1 MNLKVPIEILD
12 ELAETVIRS
21 TGSLDLASGEIFDVR
36 YEVDRPGLMGM
47 PAVDEQYEFTSGVLS
62 NDGKDVEFRIEVD
75 VMCGKYFVNP
85 TELLELKVRAAKLFA
100 GLEGKTL
107 LAASE
112 RAAAASSDIHVG
124 DADGAFIEATI
135 ASVKVTLSSPPGSNA
150 RERNER
156 PKAAGRGVRLWAT
169 SAGPERLGSTHT
181 RTPEGWKG
189 AQKEPGSGQR
199 LASAAIG

>member
-1 MNLKVPIEILD
+1 MNLKVPIQILD

-62 NDGKDVEFRIEVD
+62 NDGKDVEFRIDVD
-75 VMCGKYFVNP
+75 VMRGQYFVNP

-100 GLEGKTL
+100 GIEPKTL

-112 RAAAASSDIHVG
+112 RAAT
-124 DADGAFIEATI
+124 AFPDTD
-135 ASVKVTLSSPPGSNA
+135 
-150 RERNER
+150 R
-156 PKAAGRGVRLWAT
+156 RL
-169 SAGPERLGSTHT
+169 H
-181 RTPEGWKG
+181 
-189 AQKEPGSGQR
+189 
-199 LASAAIG
+199 

>member
-47 PAVDEQYEFTSGVLS
+47 PAIDAQYEFTSGVLS
-62 NDGKDVEFRIEVD
+62 NDGKDVEFRIDVD
-75 VMCGKYFVNP
+75 VMRGQYFVNP

-100 GLEGKTL
+100 GIEGETL

-112 RAAAASSDIHVG
+112 RAAAASSDIHIG
-124 DADGAFIEATI
+124 DA
-135 ASVKVTLSSPPGSNA
+135 
-150 RERNER
+150 
-156 PKAAGRGVRLWAT
+156 GRRL
-169 SAGPERLGSTHT
+169 H
-181 RTPEGWKG
+181 
-189 AQKEPGSGQR
+189 
-199 LASAAIG
+199 

>member
-62 NDGKDVEFRIEVD
+62 NA
-75 VMCGKYFVNP
+75 
-85 TELLELKVRAAKLFA
+85 ELLELKVRAAKLFA

-112 RAAAASSDIHVG
+112 RASTASADIHIG
-124 DADGAFIEATI
+124 DAD
-135 ASVKVTLSSPPGSNA
+135 
-150 RERNER
+150 R
-156 PKAAGRGVRLWAT
+156 RL
-169 SAGPERLGSTHT
+169 H
-181 RTPEGWKG
+181 
-189 AQKEPGSGQR
+189 
-199 LASAAIG
+199 

>member
-62 NDGKDVEFRIEVD
+62 NDGRDVEFRIDVD
-75 VMCGKYFVNP
+75 VMRGQYFVNP

-100 GLEGKTL
+100 GIEGKRL

-112 RAAAASSDIHVG
+112 GAAAPSSDIRICN
-124 DADGAFIEATI
+124 AD
-135 ASVKVTLSSPPGSNA
+135 
-150 RERNER
+150 R
-156 PKAAGRGVRLWAT
+156 RL
-169 SAGPERLGSTHT
+169 H
-181 RTPEGWKG
+181 
-189 AQKEPGSGQR
+189 
-199 LASAAIG
+199 

>member
-47 PAVDEQYEFTSGVLS
+47 PAIDEQYEFTSGVLS
-62 NDGKDVEFRIEVD
+62 NDGRDVEFRIDVD
-75 VMCGKYFVNP
+75 VMRGQYFVNP

-100 GLEGKTL
+100 GIEGKAL

-112 RAAAASSDIHVG
+112 RAAAASSDIHIG
-124 DADGAFIEATI
+124 DAD
-135 ASVKVTLSSPPGSNA
+135 
-150 RERNER
+150 R
-156 PKAAGRGVRLWAT
+156 RL
-169 SAGPERLGSTHT
+169 H
-181 RTPEGWKG
+181 
-189 AQKEPGSGQR
+189 
-199 LASAAIG
+199 